1 MIHVIK
7 MNKDQKRLWR
17 QAIKWPLYSVA
28 VVPILISA
36 AFNLYVYEQIIIA
49 NFIGFTI
56 ASILILF
63 WENLTNDLFDSET
76 GIDEFKFHSVVNL
89 VNNKKIISIIAYL
102 SLLVGLFIIFLI
114 SLSVNIK
121 IILIVTTCCCL
132 GYLYQGPPFRLGYL
146 GLGEPLCWIAFG
158 PLAFSAALLA
168 LNPFSNNLS
177 NIPWRDAILL
187 GTGPSLAI
195 TLVLF
200 CSHFHQ
206 VKDDKKH
213 GKISPLVLLG
223 SKRSAQF
230 IPWIIVFIYIF
241 QLYIVC
247 IGFLPPFC
255 LLYFLSFNNALKLI
269 NLLKNFY
276 NHPSKIKNCK
286 FIAIRFQT
294 INGIGLILGLFISW
308 LF

>member
-1 MIHVIK
+1 MK
-7 MNKDQKRLWR
+7 EDKKKLWI

-28 VVPILISA
+28 VMPIFISA
-36 AFNLYVYEQIIIA
+36 VFNLYLHNKIIIP

-56 ASILILF
+56 ASVLILL

-89 VNNKKIISIIAYL
+89 INNKKIISFIAYF
-102 SLLVGLFIIFLI
+102 SLIIGLFIIFII

-121 IILIVTTCCCL
+121 IIFLIITCCFL

-158 PLAFSAALLA
+158 PLAYSAALLA

-177 NIPWRDAILL
+177 SIPWRDSFLL
-187 GTGPSLAI
+187 GTGPALAI

-206 VKDDKKH
+206 IKDDKKH
-213 GKISPLVLLG
+213 GKISPLVLIG
-223 SKRSAQF
+223 SKRASQC
-230 IPWIIVFIYIF
+230 IPWIILTIYLF
-241 QLYIVC
+241 QFYIIY
-247 IGFLPPFC
+247 IGFLPHLC
-255 LLYFLSFNNALKLI
+255 LLYLLSFHYGLKLVK
-269 NLLKNFY
+269 LLKNFY
-276 NHPSKIKNCK
+276 NSPLLIKNCK
-286 FIAIRFQT
+286 FIAIKFQT
-294 INGIGLILGLFISW
+294 FNGLGLILGLFLSW
-308 LF
+308 LS

>member
-1 MIHVIK
+1 MIQEEK
-7 MNKDQKRLWR
+7 KLWR

-28 VVPILISA
+28 VIPIFLCA
-36 AFNLYVYEQIIIA
+36 GFNLFLYGETRIF

-76 GIDEFKFHSVVNL
+76 GVDEFKFHSVVNL
-89 VNNKKIISIIAYL
+89 INNKKLISTIAYS
-102 SLLVGLFIIFLI
+102 SLLIGLFIILLI

-121 IILIVTTCCCL
+121 IILLVITCCFL

-158 PLAFSAALLA
+158 PLAFAASLLA
-168 LNPFSNNLS
+168 LNPLSNNLS
-177 NIPWRDAILL
+177 PIPWRDSILL
-187 GTGPSLAI
+187 GTGPALAI

-206 VKDDKKH
+206 LKEDKKY
-213 GKISPLVLLG
+213 GKLSPLVFLG
-223 SKRSAQF
+223 SKRASKF
-230 IPWIIVFIYIF
+230 IPWIIISIYIF
-241 QLYIVC
+241 QLYVIC

-255 LLYFLSFNNALKLI
+255 LLYFLSFNNALKLV

-286 FIAIRFQT
+286 FIAIKFQT
-294 INGIGLILGLFISW
+294 INGIGLFLGLFIGW